1 MSEIEKN
8 EELFSAEE
16 IILRSANSIAN
27 DEKFHQNPLLEE
39 YKSLIENYRKLLNQD
54 KKLIKIS
61 DGLQNKVKKAK
72 NEIENLNEIS
82 RQISMSL
89 DFDIVFGS
97 IFEYLKSSYGF
108 EGCCLTLVSP
118 DKARCK
124 NEKFISTH
132 LFDSIVEA
140 YLGEAYSLKTNVGPI
155 AQCIVKNEIGI
166 YNEKNIFEEAETAHE
181 IKSAFLMPISIA
193 GEVIGAFS
201 LIHHST
207 ISLKG
212 EEKESLKKFANHISV
227 VIKNSKLYE
236 DSEKAR
242 IKQLEEFNLNLTMI
256 NKSLQKFVPKDF
268 IQFLNKEHITEVGL
282 GDSVQQDMSIL
293 FSDIRSFTTISETM
307 SPKDNFGFLNSYLK
321 VTGPVI
327 RKNKGFI
334 DKYIGDAIMALFPDS
349 PMNAVDAAIEML
361 DEVHKLNVKRHEWG
375 RIPIQIGIGIHT
387 GAPMLGIIGEE
398 KRFEFTVISDAVNL
412 ASRIEGLTKAY
423 SASILI
429 SEDTLVSLSDSS
441 KYLHRMVDKVKVKG
455 KNKPVIIY
463 EILNGN
469 SERIIELKLSTK
481 KQFEDGVN
489 LYLEEK
495 FDEASVIFKDILKKD
510 PRDTAVSLYLE
521 RAKYYTMHG
530 VPVNWEGAWKLDSK

>member
-1 MSEIEKN
+1 M
-8 EELFSAEE
+8 
-16 IILRSANSIAN
+16 
-27 DEKFHQNPLLEE
+27 
-39 YKSLIENYRKLLNQD
+39 
-54 KKLIKIS
+54 
-61 DGLQNKVKKAK
+61 
-72 NEIENLNEIS
+72 
-82 RQISMSL
+82 
-89 DFDIVFGS
+89 FGS

-307 SPKDNFGFLNSYLK
+307 
-321 VTGPVI
+321 
-327 RKNKGFI
+327 
-334 DKYIGDAIMALFPDS
+334 
-349 PMNAVDAAIEML
+349 
-361 DEVHKLNVKRHEWG
+361 
-375 RIPIQIGIGIHT
+375 
-387 GAPMLGIIGEE
+387 
-398 KRFEFTVISDAVNL
+398 
-412 ASRIEGLTKAY
+412 
-423 SASILI
+423 
-429 SEDTLVSLSDSS
+429 
-441 KYLHRMVDKVKVKG
+441 
-455 KNKPVIIY
+455 
-463 EILNGN
+463 
-469 SERIIELKLSTK
+469 
-481 KQFEDGVN
+481 
-489 LYLEEK
+489 
-495 FDEASVIFKDILKKD
+495 
-510 PRDTAVSLYLE
+510 
-521 RAKYYTMHG
+521 
-530 VPVNWEGAWKLDSK
+530 

>member
-16 IILRSANSIAN
+16 IILRSAISIAE
-27 DEKFHQNPLLEE
+27 DEKFRQNPLLEE
-39 YKSLIENYRKLLNQD
+39 YKSLVENYRKLLNQD
-54 KKLIKIS
+54 RKLIKIS

-132 LFDSIVEA
+132 LFDSVVEA
-140 YLGEAYSLKTNVGPI
+140 YIGASYSLKTNLGPI
-155 AQCIVKNEIGI
+155 AECIVKNEIGI
-166 YNEKNIFEEAETAHE
+166 YNEKNIFEETEIAHA

-334 DKYIGDAIMALFPDS
+334 DKYIGDAIMALFPVS

-375 RIPIQIGIGIHT
+375 
-387 GAPMLGIIGEE
+387 
-398 KRFEFTVISDAVNL
+398 
-412 ASRIEGLTKAY
+412 
-423 SASILI
+423 
-429 SEDTLVSLSDSS
+429 LSDSS

>member
-1 MSEIEKN
+1 MSEVEEKGD
-8 EELFSAEE
+8 LFSAEE
-16 IILRSANSIAN
+16 AILAQGNEILLDKAFQGNS
-27 DEKFHQNPLLEE
+27 LLSE
-39 YKSLIENYRKLLNQD
+39 YKSLLESYRKLLNQD

-97 IFEYLKSSYGF
+97 IFDYIKGSYGF
-108 EGCCLTLVSP
+108 TGCCLTLVNQ
-118 DKARCK
+118 DKSKCK
-124 NEKFISTH
+124 NEKFASTPE
-132 LFDSIVEA
+132 FDSLVEV
-140 YLGEAYSLKTNVGPI
+140 YTGRNYSLKFGNGPI
-155 AQCIVKNEIGI
+155 TDCILKNEVSI
-166 YNEKNIFEEAETAHE
+166 YHDKNIFDEKDNTHAVKNT
-181 IKSAFLMPISIA
+181 FLMPISIG

-201 LIHHST
+201 LLDNTGIN
-207 ISLKG
+207 LKSD
-212 EEKESLKKFANHISV
+212 EKESLKKFANHISV
-227 VIKNSKLYE
+227 VIKNSKIYE

-242 IKQLEEFNLNLTMI
+242 IKQLEEFNMNLTMI

-268 IQFLNKEHITEVGL
+268 VQFLDKENITEVHL

-293 FSDIRSFTTISETM
+293 FSDIRSFTTISESM

-321 VTGPVI
+321 VTSPVI

-334 DKYIGDAIMALFPDS
+334 DKYIGDAIMALFPETAS
-349 PMNAVDAAIEML
+349 NAVDAGIEML
-361 DEVHKLNVKRHEWG
+361 DEVHKLNVKRKEWG
-375 RIPIQIGIGIHT
+375 RVPIQIGIGIHT

-429 SEDTLVSLSDSS
+429 SEDTLAAIKNPD
-441 KYLHRMVDKVKVKG
+441 KYIYRMVDKVKVKG
-455 KNKPVIIY
+455 KNNPVTIY

-469 SERIIELKLSTK
+469 SERIINLKLSTK
-481 KQFEDGVN
+481 KQFEEGVE
-489 LYLEEK
+489 LYLVEK
-495 FDEASVIFKDILKKD
+495 FDEASALFKEILKID
-510 PRDTAVSLYLE
+510 PKDTAVSLYLE
-521 RAKYYTMHG
+521 RSKYYSVHG
-530 VPVNWEGAWKLDSK
+530 VPLNWEGAWKLDSK

>member
-1 MSEIEKN
+1 MSEIDKN

-16 IILRSANSIAN
+16 IVLRSANAIVK
-27 DEKFHQNPLLEE
+27 DEKFFQNSLLEE
-39 YKSLIENYRKLLNQD
+39 YKSLTESYRKLLNQD

-97 IFEYLKSSYGF
+97 IFEYLKSIYGF

-132 LFDSIVEA
+132 LFDSVVEA
-140 YLGEAYSLKTNVGPI
+140 YIGASYSLKTNLGPI
-155 AQCIVKNEIGI
+155 AECIVKNEIGI
-166 YNEKNIFEEAETAHE
+166 YNEKNIFEETEIAHA

-349 PMNAVDAAIEML
+349 AMNAVDAAIEML

-429 SEDTLVSLSDSS
+429 SEDTLVSLKDSS

>member
-1 MSEIEKN
+1 MSEVK
-8 EELFSAEE
+8 EELFSPEDL
-16 IILRSANSIAN
+16 ILRRAKSFLENTIFA
-27 DEKFHQNPLLEE
+27 DNPLLPE
-39 YKSLIENYRKLLNQD
+39 YRSLVESYQKLISQD

-61 DGLQNKVKKAK
+61 DGLQNKIKKAK

-89 DFDIVFGS
+89 DFDIVFAG
-97 IFEYLKSSYGF
+97 IFDYLRSTYGF

-118 DKARCK
+118 DKTKCK
-124 NEKFISTH
+124 NEKFVATDVFES
-132 LFDSIVEA
+132 LVDS
-140 YLGEAYSLKTNVGPI
+140 YLGACYSLSTSKGPI
-155 AQCIVKNEIGI
+155 VQCILKKEIEI
-166 YNEKNIFEEAETAHE
+166 YQYKNIFEDSEDLHP
-181 IKSAFLMPISIA
+181 IKTAFLMPITIG

-201 LIHHST
+201 LLHHSNIT
-207 ISLKG
+207 MKG

-242 IKQLEEFNLNLTMI
+242 IKQLEEFNLNLMMI

-268 IQFLNKEHITEVGL
+268 IQFLNKDHITEVGL

-293 FSDIRSFTTISETM
+293 FSDIRSFTSISETM

-334 DKYIGDAIMALFPDS
+334 DKYIGDAIMALFPETASD
-349 PMNAVDAAIEML
+349 AVDAGIEML
-361 DEVHKLNVKRHEWG
+361 EEVHKLNVKRKEWG
-375 RIPIQIGIGIHT
+375 KIPIQIGIGIHT
-387 GAPMLGIIGEE
+387 GAPMLGVIGEE

-429 SEDTLVSLSDSS
+429 SEDTLNGLTNPE
-441 KYLHRMVDKVKVKG
+441 KYFYRMVDKVMVKG
-455 KNKPVIIY
+455 KKNPVIIY
-463 EILNGN
+463 EVLNGN
-469 SERIIELKLSTK
+469 SQRIIDLKLATK
-481 KQFEDGVN
+481 KEFEEGIL

-495 FDEASVIFKDILKKD
+495 FDESSEIFKKILKTD

-521 RAKYYTMHG
+521 RAKYYTVHG
-530 VPVNWEGAWKLDSK
+530 VPLNWEGAWKLDSK

>member
-1 MSEIEKN
+1 MSEIDKN

-16 IILRSANSIAN
+16 IVLRAANAIVK
-27 DEKFHQNPLLEE
+27 DEKFFQNSLLEE
-39 YKSLIENYRKLLNQD
+39 YKSLTESYRKLLNQD

-132 LFDSIVEA
+132 LFDSVVEA
-140 YLGEAYSLKTNVGPI
+140 YIGASYSLKTNLGPI
-155 AQCIVKNEIGI
+155 AECIVKNEIGI
-166 YNEKNIFEEAETAHE
+166 YNEKNIFEESEIAHE

-361 DEVHKLNVKRHEWG
+361 
-375 RIPIQIGIGIHT
+375 
-387 GAPMLGIIGEE
+387 
-398 KRFEFTVISDAVNL
+398 
-412 ASRIEGLTKAY
+412 
-423 SASILI
+423 
-429 SEDTLVSLSDSS
+429 
-441 KYLHRMVDKVKVKG
+441 
-455 KNKPVIIY
+455 NK
-463 EILNGN
+463 
-469 SERIIELKLSTK
+469 
-481 KQFEDGVN
+481 
-489 LYLEEK
+489 
-495 FDEASVIFKDILKKD
+495 
-510 PRDTAVSLYLE
+510 TAL
-521 RAKYYTMHG
+521 R
-530 VPVNWEGAWKLDSK
+530 

>member
-1 MSEIEKN
+1 MSEVDKT
-8 EELFSAEE
+8 EELFSTEE
-16 IILRSANSIAN
+16 AILRKANSILE
-27 DEKFHQNPLLEE
+27 DSKFVENPLLAE
-39 YKSLIENYRKLLNQD
+39 YKSLAESYRKLLNQD

-108 EGCCLTLVSP
+108 DGCCLTLVSH
-118 DKARCK
+118 DKTRCK
-124 NEKFISTH
+124 NEKFISAPI
-132 LFDSIVEA
+132 FDLLVET
-140 YLGEAYSLKTNVGPI
+140 YIGTTYSLKTGKGLI
-155 AQCIVKNEIGI
+155 AECITKNEIGI
-166 YNEKNIFEEAETAHE
+166 YQDKNIFDESDNAYA
-181 IKSAFLMPISIA
+181 IKTAFLMPISIA

-201 LIHHST
+201 LIHHSN

-227 VIKNSKLYE
+227 VIKNSKIYE

-268 IQFLNKEHITEVGL
+268 IQFLNKEHITEVSL

-349 PMNAVDAAIEML
+349 SMNAVDAGIEML
-361 DEVHKLNVKRHEWG
+361 EEVHKLNVKRKEWG
-375 RIPIQIGIGIHT
+375 KIPIQIGIGIHT

-429 SEDTLVSLSDSS
+429 SEDTLVSLSDAS
-441 KYLHRMVDKVKVKG
+441 KYSYRMVDKVKVKG

-481 KQFEDGVN
+481 KQFEEGVD

-495 FDEASVIFKDILKKD
+495 FDKASVIFKDILKKD

-521 RAKYYTMHG
+521 RAKYYTVHG